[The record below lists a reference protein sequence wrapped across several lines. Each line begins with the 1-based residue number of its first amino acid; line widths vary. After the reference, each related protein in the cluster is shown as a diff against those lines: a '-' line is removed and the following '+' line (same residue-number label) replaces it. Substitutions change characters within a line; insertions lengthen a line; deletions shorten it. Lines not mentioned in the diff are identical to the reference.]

1 MGNKLITEAK
11 TTKGKNYIFEQRISQ
26 KIVVLE
32 ITGEET
38 GYTIQA
44 LKGIDY
50 TFSDPAVIVKT
61 YKVNI
66 LLRRLNKDRVKI
78 SDEVIDTFNVT
89 RDSWYYLGNQKQ
101 ANDGIVN
108 EKLLL
113 NREFVPDNY
122 EQNQYTALW
131 LPNFPAARAQH
142 ISRGIRNKAK
152 YIHMDPPYEP
162 DGLNAFKLTRFGSEK
177 LPAKP
182 LRTEKKLNGSTI
194 DEPRIN
200 PNIATN
206 VLIHIGGTY
215 SIFGYDHLGG
225 SYGCFGY
232 TPKENIHSTVYKA
245 KQASINDDYDDH
257 LSNPSWI
264 KICNKIVNLA
274 FKDKLKIEIHLKQKS
289 GETYV
294 PKEILEE

>member
-11 TTKGKNYIFEQRISQ
+11 TTKSENYIFEQKISQ
-26 KIVVLE
+26 KIIVLE

-50 TFSDPAVIVKT
+50 VLSDPAVIVKT
-61 YKVNI
+61 YKVNV
-66 LLRRLNKDRVKI
+66 LLRKLNKDKIKI
-78 SDEVIDTFNVT
+78 SDEIIDSFNVT

-101 ANDGIVN
+101 ANSGILN
-108 EKLLL
+108 KEFLL

-122 EQNQYTALW
+122 EKNQYTGLW
-131 LPNFPAARAQH
+131 LPNFPTARVQH

-152 YIHMDPPYEP
+152 YINIDLPYEP
-162 DGLNAFKLTRFGSEK
+162 DGLNAFKLTRFGSEE
-177 LPAKP
+177 LSAKP
-182 LRTEKKLNGSTI
+182 LRTQKKFDGNAI
-194 DEPRIN
+194 DEPRVH

-232 TPKENIHSTVYKA
+232 IPNENIYPTVSKA

-257 LSNPSWI
+257 ISNPSWI
-264 KICNKIVNLA
+264 KICNKIVSLA
-274 FKDKLKIEIHLKQKS
+274 FKDKLKIEIHLNEKN

>member
-1 MGNKLITEAK
+1 MGNTGITEAK
-11 TTKGKNYIFEQRISQ
+11 TTNSENYLFEQRISQ
-26 KIVVLE
+26 KIIVLE

-44 LKGIDY
+44 LKGVDY
-50 TFSDPAVIVKT
+50 YFSDPAVIVKT
-61 YKVNI
+61 YKVNVLI
-66 LLRRLNKDRVKI
+66 RRLNRDRVKI
-78 SDEVIDTFNVT
+78 SDEIVDTFNVT

-101 ANDGIVN
+101 ADRGIVTK
-108 EKLLL
+108 ELLL
-113 NREFVPDNY
+113 NREFVPDDY
-122 EQNQYTALW
+122 ERNQYTALW
-131 LPNFPAARAQH
+131 VPNFPRARFQN
-142 ISRGIRNKAK
+142 ISRGIKNKAK
-152 YIHMDPPYEP
+152 YINVNPSYES
-162 DGLNAFKLTRFGSEK
+162 DGLNAFKLTRFGSEE

-182 LRTEKKLNGSTI
+182 LRTQKKLDGSSI
-194 DEPRIN
+194 DEPRVN
-200 PNIATN
+200 PKVATN

-215 SIFGYDHLGG
+215 SIFGYDYLGG

-232 TPKENIHSTVYKA
+232 IPKENIHSTVYRA

-257 LSNPSWI
+257 LSNSSWI

>member
-1 MGNKLITEAK
+1 MGNKGITEAK
-11 TTKGKNYIFEQRISQ
+11 TTNSENYLFEQRISQ
-26 KIVVLE
+26 KIIVLE

-50 TFSDPAVIVKT
+50 VFSDPAVIVKT
-61 YKVNI
+61 YKVNVLI
-66 LLRRLNKDRVKI
+66 RRLNRDRVKI
-78 SDEVIDTFNVT
+78 SDEIVDTFNVT

-101 ANDGIVN
+101 ADRGIVN
-108 EKLLL
+108 KELLL
-113 NREFVPDNY
+113 NREFVPDDY
-122 EQNQYTALW
+122 ERNQYIALW
-131 LPNFPAARAQH
+131 IPNFPAARAQH
-142 ISRGIRNKAK
+142 ISRGIAK
-152 YIHMDPPYEP
+152 YVSINEA

-182 LRTEKKLNGSTI
+182 LQTQTKLDGSSI
-194 DEPRIN
+194 DEPRAN

-215 SIFGYDHLGG
+215 SVLGYDHLGG

-232 TPKENIHSTVYKA
+232 IPKENIHSTVYRA

-257 LSNPSWI
+257 LSNSSWI

>member
-1 MGNKLITEAK
+1 MGNTGITEAK
-11 TTKGKNYIFEQRISQ
+11 TTNSENYLFEQRISQ
-26 KIVVLE
+26 KIMVLE

-50 TFSDPAVIVKT
+50 VLSDPAVIVKT
-61 YKVNI
+61 YKVNVVI
-66 LLRRLNKDRVKI
+66 RNLNRDGVQI
-78 SDEVIDTFNVT
+78 SDKIIDSFNVT
-89 RDSWYYLGNQKQ
+89 RDSWYYLGNKIQ
-101 ANDGIVN
+101 AYRGIIN
-108 EKLLL
+108 QSLLL

-122 EQNQYTALW
+122 ERNHYTALW
-131 LPNFPAARAQH
+131 IPNFPAARAQH
-142 ISRGIRNKAK
+142 ISRGIAK
-152 YIHMDPPYEP
+152 YVSINEA

-182 LRTEKKLNGSTI
+182 LRTQTKLDGSSI
-194 DEPRIN
+194 DEPRVN

-215 SIFGYDHLGG
+215 SVFGYDHLGG

-232 TPKENIHSTVYKA
+232 IPKENVYSSADNA
-245 KQASINDDYDDH
+245 KQASVNDDYDDH
-257 LSNPSWI
+257 ISNASWI
-264 KICNKIVNLA
+264 NICKKIVNLA
-274 FKDKLKIEIHLKQKS
+274 FKDKLKIEIHLNRKN
-289 GETYV
+289 GDTYV

>member
-1 MGNKLITEAK
+1 MGNRGITEAK
-11 TTKGKNYIFEQRISQ
+11 TTKSENYIFEQRISQ
-26 KIVVLE
+26 KIIVLE

-50 TFSDPAVIVKT
+50 IFSDPAVIVKT

-66 LLRRLNKDRVKI
+66 LIRRLNRDKTKI
-78 SDEVIDTFNVT
+78 FDEVIDTFNVT
-89 RDSWYYLGNQKQ
+89 RDSWYYLGSQKQ
-101 ANDGIVN
+101 ANN
-108 EKLLL
+108 RMLNKKLLL

-122 EQNQYTALW
+122 EKNQYTALW
-131 LPNFPAARAQH
+131 IPNFPTARAQH

-152 YIHMDPPYEP
+152 HINIEQPYEP
-162 DGLNAFKLTRFGSEK
+162 DGLNAFKLTRFGSDK

-182 LRTEKKLNGSTI
+182 LRTQRKLDGRAI
-194 DEPRIN
+194 DEPRDN

-206 VLIHIGGTY
+206 VLIHVGGTY

-232 TPKENIHSTVYKA
+232 IPKENIHSSIYNA
-245 KQASINDDYDDH
+245 KQASVNDDYDDYR
-257 LSNPSWI
+257 SNPSWI
-264 KICNKIVNLA
+264 EVCNKIVNLA
-274 FKDKLKIEIHLKQKS
+274 FKNNLKIEIHLKEKE

-294 PKEILEE
+294 PEEILEE